1 MTNARHGSKIRSTNT
16 PPPTALKLQPKT
28 TAAENSLPT
37 LITTDSFLVDT
48 SIEVHNHPFVAVDY
62 DDAFADAL
70 RDEVVAVSFAV
81 VYGRSNAAFDPKALA
96 LADLDPLADFFEI
109 LDP

>member
-1 MTNARHGSKIRSTNT
+1 MENLSDN
-16 PPPTALKLQPKT
+16 LFKL
-28 TAAENSLPT
+28 NSLPT

-96 LADLDPLADFFEI
+96 LADLDPFSRQYLPGDNSDTGV
-109 LDP
+109 LDGVGLCPGGR